1 MNTLEKLKAIMERLK
16 APEGASK
23 SDIGPQNLSFMLIM
37 QYMDALSK
45 LGLVDGTHGITQHGK
60 DFISVC
66 EEFDWKPT
74 DEELLS
80 FVEEMIPPQDRP
92 AIFYF
97 LTQQRDNPEGLKKKI
112 QESKDSEG

>member
-1 MNTLEKLKAIMERLK
+1 MERLK

-23 SDIGPQNLSFMLIM
+23 DEIGPQNLSFMLIM
-37 QYMDALSK
+37 QYMDALAK

-66 EEFDWKPT
+66 EEFDWKAT

-80 FVEEMIPPQDRP
+80 FVEEMIPPQDRS

-97 LTQQRDNPEGLKKKI
+97 LTQQRDNPEELKKKI
-112 QESKDSEG
+112 QESKDSEK